1 MSLCYNKLI
10 EHTSAWFLDREIY
23 QLVLYIYC
31 RVVESKNSTFQ
42 VGDYVVGA
50 FGWRTLTISNGK
62 QVTKLDRKL
71 YTDQKL
77 STAIGILGMPG

>member
-1 MSLCYNKLI
+1 MCN
-10 EHTSAWFLDREIY
+10 
-23 QLVLYIYC
+23 
-31 RVVESKNSTFQ
+31 RVVESKNSEFK

-62 QVTKLDRKL
+62 QVSKLNRAL

-77 STAIGILGMPG
+77 STAVGILGMPGYVC